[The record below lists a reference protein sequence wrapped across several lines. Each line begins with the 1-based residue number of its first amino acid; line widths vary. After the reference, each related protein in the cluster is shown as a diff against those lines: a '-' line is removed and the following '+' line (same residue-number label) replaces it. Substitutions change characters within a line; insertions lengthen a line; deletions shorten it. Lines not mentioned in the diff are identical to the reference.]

1 MGLRLSVKGWLP
13 RGPEIALRE
22 PFGVAW
28 IWVGDRV
35 LLVRLVEVERVRM
48 LRKLLR

>member
-1 MGLRLSVKGWLP
+1 MKGWLP
-13 RGPEIALRE
+13 RGPEVALRE
-22 PFGVAW
+22 PLGVAW

>member
-1 MGLRLSVKGWLP
+1 V
-13 RGPEIALRE
+13 ALRE
-22 PFGVAW
+22 PKTAAW

-35 LLVRLVEVERVRM
+35 LLVRLVEVERVRQ